1 MMIGGPLL
9 IALLPGALLLLLTW
23 LSRKMKWNKV
33 IRMLPSMLTV
43 TAAAVLFYIGY
54 VEIEGFEGA
63 GYLFL
68 SVFLLLFALVS
79 YIVAKKPVQY
89 FL

>member
-9 IALLPGALLLLLTW
+9 IALLPSVLVILVTW
-23 LSRKMKWNKV
+23 LFRKMKWNKF
-33 IRMLPSMLTV
+33 IRMIPSMLTV
-43 TAAAVLFYIGY
+43 MAAAVLFYIGY
-54 VEIEGFEGA
+54 VEIRGFEGA

-79 YIVAKKPVQY
+79 YIVAKKPVQ
-89 FL
+89 

>member
-9 IALLPGALLLLLTW
+9 IALLPGVLVLLVTW
-23 LSRKMKWNKV
+23 LFRKMKWNKV

-43 TAAAVLFYIGY
+43 MAAAVLFYIGY
-54 VEIEGFEGA
+54 VEIRGFEGA

-79 YIVAKKPVQY
+79 YIVAKKPVQ
-89 FL
+89 

>member
-9 IALLPGALLLLLTW
+9 IALLPVVLLLLVTW
-23 LSRKMKWNKV
+23 LFRKMKWNKV
-33 IRMLPSMLTV
+33 VRTLPSMLTV
-43 TAAAVLFYIGY
+43 IAAVVLIYIGY
-54 VEIEGFEGA
+54 VEVRGFEGA

-79 YIVAKKPVQY
+79 YIVAKKPVQ
-89 FL
+89 

>member
-9 IALLPGALLLLLTW
+9 IALLPSVLVILVTW
-23 LSRKMKWNKV
+23 LFRKMKWNKV

-43 TAAAVLFYIGY
+43 MAAAVLFYIGY
-54 VEIEGFEGA
+54 VEIRGFEGA

-79 YIVAKKPVQY
+79 YIVAKKPVQ
-89 FL
+89 

>member
-9 IALLPGALLLLLTW
+9 IALLPGILVILVTW
-23 LSRKMKWNKV
+23 LFRKIKWNKV

-43 TAAAVLFYIGY
+43 MAAAVLFYIGY
-54 VEIEGFEGA
+54 VEIRGFEGA

-79 YIVAKKPVQY
+79 YIVAKKPVQ
-89 FL
+89 

>member
-9 IALLPGALLLLLTW
+9 IALLPGVLLLLVTW
-23 LSRKMKWNKV
+23 LFRKMKWNKV
-33 IRMLPSMLTV
+33 IRMIPSMLTV
-43 TAAAVLFYIGY
+43 MAAAVLFYIGY
-54 VEIEGFEGA
+54 VEIRGFEGA

-79 YIVAKKPVQY
+79 YIVAKKPVQ
-89 FL
+89 